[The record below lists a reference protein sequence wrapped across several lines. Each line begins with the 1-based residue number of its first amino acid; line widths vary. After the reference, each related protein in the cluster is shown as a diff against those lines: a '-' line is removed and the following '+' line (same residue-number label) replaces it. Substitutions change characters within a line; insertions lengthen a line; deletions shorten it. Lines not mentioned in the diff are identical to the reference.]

1 MHQNAKNRGC
11 GNSWPSDGVRMACVV
26 SVSPQ

>member
-11 GNSWPSDGVRMACVV
+11 GNSWPSDGVRIPCEV
-26 SVSPQ
+26 STIPQ